1 MDHIGIDVHKRESQ
15 IYILAEGGE
24 IIERRIR
31 AEGERFAAVLGSR
44 PRARILIEASTESEW
59 VARGFEVK
67 LVDPRQFKS
76 VPGRKT
82 DVRDCQWIQQLHTF
96 GLLSAAFRPDDE
108 ICVLRSYLRQRAM
121 LVTYASYHIQHMQ
134 KALEQMNL
142 KLAHVVSD
150 ITGVTGMA
158 IIRAILDGQ
167 RDPHELAKLRDRRC
181 KTDEATIA
189 RALEGTWRSEHLFEL
204 RQAVELVEFYQK
216 QIAACDRAIEAQLTR
231 FEDKRGGQALSAEPR
246 QRKARRTEPAF
257 DARQH
262 LYRVT
267 GVDLT
272 RIDGIDAHTALKVVG
287 EIGLDMTRWPTEKN
301 FASWLCLSPGSKIT
315 GGKRISGR
323 TKPSASR
330 AAAALRLAASSLY
343 HSKSAL
349 GAYHRRMKAC
359 LRAPKAITATAHKLA
374 CLIYARLSSA
384 PIRPPRPR
392 RLRAPVPE
400 SHPLHSYASRSSAR
414 LHARQERGFPAGAQ
428 FTGVKTL
435 LGRSQHEGP
444 PRPRAPSLRPRSQ
457 AITPPAP
464 HAASPLEPA
473 GTAPGADPGGT
484 PLVVGAGRPHG
495 HIHCGRCSMKRVPS
509 RLMFWRVPIAGPAAP
524 DRHAARSGRDPE
536 DPRARGDGPAQG
548 RAPVPPHQS
557 SVPPRPD
564 LVLANVAAAVM
575 PARQSV
581 IRARSGPARTG

>member
-1 MDHIGIDVHKRESQ
+1 MPRSGPTAHRRVRDPKLPPELRRVNLDAAGVDVGAASHYVAVPDGRDPEGCDVRAFGAFTADLYALADWLTRCGIETVAMESTGVYW
-15 IYILAEGGE
+15 IPLFE
-24 IIERRIR
+24 
-31 AEGERFAAVLGSR
+31 L
-44 PRARILIEASTESEW
+44 LSE
-59 VARGFEVK
+59 RGFAVK

-82 DVRDCQWIQQLHTF
+82 DVLDCQWIQQLHTF
-96 GLLSAAFRPDDE
+96 GLLSAAFRPDNE
-108 ICVLRSYLRQRAM
+108 IGVLRSYLRQRAM

-189 RALEGTWRSEHLFEL
+189 RALEGTWRAEHLFEL

-216 QIAACDRAIEAQLTR
+216 QIVACDRAIEAQLTR

-349 GAYHRRMKAC
+349 GAYHRRMKAR
-359 LRAPKAITATAHKLA
+359 LGAPKAITATAHKLA
-374 CLIYARLSSA
+374 CLIYAMLKFGTEYVDRGQDSYERRYQSRILSTLTRRA
-384 PIRPPRPR
+384 QALGYQLVKNEDFRPA
-392 RLRAPVPE
+392 LN
-400 SHPLHSYASRSSAR
+400 
-414 LHARQERGFPAGAQ
+414 
-428 FTGVKTL
+428 
-435 LGRSQHEGP
+435 
-444 PRPRAPSLRPRSQ
+444 SL
-457 AITPPAP
+457 A
-464 HAASPLEPA
+464 
-473 GTAPGADPGGT
+473 
-484 PLVVGAGRPHG
+484 
-495 HIHCGRCSMKRVPS
+495 
-509 RLMFWRVPIAGPAAP
+509 
-524 DRHAARSGRDPE
+524 
-536 DPRARGDGPAQG
+536 
-548 RAPVPPHQS
+548 
-557 SVPPRPD
+557 
-564 LVLANVAAAVM
+564 
-575 PARQSV
+575 
-581 IRARSGPARTG
+581 